1 MEGTASKTNQPCQTP
16 GPSGAE
22 RPAAELLTS
31 LLLSQASEG
40 PKAPTANH
48 TRQPQNT
55 GLPREACP
63 QLSPKEPVPTG
74 GPG

>member
-1 MEGTASKTNQPCQTP
+1 MEGTASETNQPCQTP

-48 TRQPQNT
+48 TRETAPEYRPAQG
-55 GLPREACP
+55 GLPTA
-63 QLSPKEPVPTG
+63 EP
-74 GPG
+74 